1 MGLFDL
7 AHWATIRRPLK
18 PLPGSAGH
26 CEGDH
31 MPEALS
37 FTEINRQHLE
47 LLPARTVLSM
57 FTTASGGAAT
67 GSDTGTTST
76 TTTTTTSDP
85 NSGTGGVN
93 DLLKGNPVLGFVGS
107 FFGKIVP
114 TK

>member
-1 MGLFDL
+1 
-7 AHWATIRRPLK
+7 
-18 PLPGSAGH
+18 
-26 CEGDH
+26 

-37 FTEINRQHLE
+37 FTEMDRQHLE

-57 FTTASGGAAT
+57 FTTAAGGATT

-76 TTTTTTSDP
+76 TTTTTTASDP